1 MAALVTIL
9 TPGMTTEGYDR
20 IASGASASLS
30 SAVGFQFHVAY
41 PSADGIV
48 VMEVWDSADQHMRWF
63 EEYVRPHLPPGTEP
77 SHEVIE
83 LHKVLTP

>member
-1 MAALVTIL
+1 MAALVTIS
-9 TPGMTTEGYDR
+9 TPGMTTEGYDH

-30 SAVGFQFHVAY
+30 AAAGFQFHLAY

-48 VMEVWDSADQHMRWF
+48 VMEVWDSADQHTQWF
-63 EEYVRPHLPPGTEP
+63 EEYVRQHLPPGTEP

-83 LHKVLTP
+83 LHNVLTP